1 MPKKRAK
8 GEVTEEERL
17 LQLQQRAQAEEE
29 MAKKKEETLTLY
41 LKDKLQKEQ
50 RNASVN
56 LLKLI
61 ESWRK
66 NLRQA
71 RDAEQLKHVAILQQT
86 NERKLDEQNF
96 IMQKTK
102 RELEEAHRHADQVQR
117 CHLQQEEDLLG
128 QRDRVLMN
136 LEQQWDS
143 SLQNLSFMLSSEME
157 KMWADFQ
164 QQNQKLVDL
173 CLPAQ
178 IHDKCM
184 CEYIEK
190 LHQEVVDSNMK
201 NQQDLEF
208 LKKKVNMDDRSVLN
222 QQVLQETRDSL
233 NELDKRMSSMQQINT
248 KLMIFRRLKV
258 SESPSSP
265 LSLLVPF
272 IVSFLPS
279 HFPGSNRF
287 CI

>member
-1 MPKKRAK
+1 RPENSSVNSTLFSSVSSRDFGSPRWPWRRSTNTEELRWPDPEVVSSQKQVK

-41 LKDKLQKEQ
+41 LKKEQ

-102 RELEEAHRHADQVQR
+102 RELEEADRHADQVQR

-143 SLQNLSFMLSSEME
+143 SLQNLSFILSSEM
-157 KMWADFQ
+157 
-164 QQNQKLVDL
+164 
-173 CLPAQ
+173 
-178 IHDKCM
+178 
-184 CEYIEK
+184 
-190 LHQEVVDSNMK
+190 
-201 NQQDLEF
+201 
-208 LKKKVNMDDRSVLN
+208 SVKHH
-222 QQVLQETRDSL
+222 
-233 NELDKRMSSMQQINT
+233 KR
-248 KLMIFRRLKV
+248 
-258 SESPSSP
+258 
-265 LSLLVPF
+265 
-272 IVSFLPS
+272 FLPKCS
-279 HFPGSNRF
+279 TLKPVRGLKRF
-287 CI
+287 HSTLDAGPNHDTTTTVFYS

>member
-1 MPKKRAK
+1 MPKKQVK

-71 RDAEQLKHVAILQQT
+71 RDAEQLKHVAILHQT

-102 RELEEAHRHADQVQR
+102 RELEEADRHADQVQR

-143 SLQNLSFMLSSEME
+143 SLQNLSFILSSEM
-157 KMWADFQ
+157 
-164 QQNQKLVDL
+164 
-173 CLPAQ
+173 
-178 IHDKCM
+178 
-184 CEYIEK
+184 
-190 LHQEVVDSNMK
+190 
-201 NQQDLEF
+201 
-208 LKKKVNMDDRSVLN
+208 SV
-222 QQVLQETRDSL
+222 
-233 NELDKRMSSMQQINT
+233 KHH
-248 KLMIFRRLKV
+248 K
-258 SESPSSP
+258 
-265 LSLLVPF
+265 
-272 IVSFLPS
+272 
-279 HFPGSNRF
+279 
-287 CI
+287 

>member
-1 MPKKRAK
+1 
-8 GEVTEEERL
+8 
-17 LQLQQRAQAEEE
+17 
-29 MAKKKEETLTLY
+29 
-41 LKDKLQKEQ
+41 
-50 RNASVN
+50 
-56 LLKLI
+56 
-61 ESWRK
+61 
-66 NLRQA
+66 
-71 RDAEQLKHVAILQQT
+71 
-86 NERKLDEQNF
+86 
-96 IMQKTK
+96 
-102 RELEEAHRHADQVQR
+102 
-117 CHLQQEEDLLG
+117 
-128 QRDRVLMN
+128 
-136 LEQQWDS
+136 
-143 SLQNLSFMLSSEME
+143 E

-258 SESPSSP
+258 SERPSSP